1 MDPES
6 SVILRM
12 EGISKRFPGV
22 LANDDIHLDIRKG
35 EVRGLLGENGAG
47 KTTLM
52 NILYGL
58 HQPDAGEI
66 LISDRRVKIDSPRV
80 AVDLGIGMV
89 HQHFM
94 LVENMTALENV
105 LLVLPSRRPPWLDV
119 GGARSRFDK
128 IVQEHG
134 LQIRP
139 SNLVW
144 QMPVVDQQWL
154 EILKLLILD
163 VQLIILDEP
172 TAVLAPSQIQ
182 RLFDAIRRF
191 AVQGKSII
199 FISHK
204 LAEVKEI
211 TDRVTVLRDGR
222 VVRTVETQFATTAE
236 LAQMMIGRSV
246 TLERKPRAEM
256 GSRKEALSVRGLH
269 CNDDRGVEALKGVDL
284 TIHSGEI
291 VGVAGVAGNGQG
303 ELADCIAGLREA
315 TRGKITIGG
324 SSVRGVF
331 RDPRLLGYIPEDRRK
346 TGLVVD
352 FSVADNL
359 ILRKYRMPP
368 FNRKGFLQ
376 WDAIQ
381 REAQRLIA
389 RLHIRTPD
397 VNVLVRNLSGGNQ
410 QKIIVSREL
419 DLQPQ
424 LILASQPTRG
434 LDLASVESVHRTLL
448 EERNRG
454 AGVLFISAEL
464 SEVLALSDRIVVF
477 FKGEIMGEVRGEG
490 ADVQAVGRMM
500 IGERSVAPAANPA
513 AVGSD
518 A

>member
-1 MDPES
+1 MDSDS
-6 SVILRM
+6 STVLRM
-12 EGISKRFPGV
+12 EGITKRFPGV

-58 HQPDAGEI
+58 HQPDAGK
-66 LISDRRVKIDSPRV
+66 ISVAGRPVKIDSPKV

-94 LVENMTALENV
+94 LVENLTALENV
-105 LLVLPSRRPPWLDV
+105 LLVMPSRRPPWLDLAE
-119 GGARSRFDK
+119 ARDRFEQ
-128 IVQEHG
+128 IVEEQG
-134 LQIRP
+134 LKLRP

-154 EILKLLILD
+154 EILKQLILD

-191 AVQGKSII
+191 AAEGKTII

-222 VVRTVETQFATTAE
+222 VVQTVETEDATTADF
-236 LAQMMIGRSV
+236 
-246 TLERKPRAEM
+246 AEM
-256 GSRKEALSVRGLH
+256 MVGRPITLYRMPRREIGSKKEVLRIRGLH
-269 CNDDRGVEALKGVDL
+269 CKGNRGVEALKGLDL

-291 VGVAGVAGNGQG
+291 VGVAGVLGNGQG

-315 TRGKITIGG
+315 TRGEITVGG
-324 SSVRGVF
+324 SKVRGVF
-331 RDPRLLGYIPEDRRK
+331 RDPSLLGYIPEDRRK

-352 FSVADNL
+352 FSVTENL
-359 ILRKYRMPP
+359 ILRKYRFPP
-368 FNRKGFLQ
+368 FSRSGFLH
-376 WDAIQ
+376 WDVI
-381 REAQRLIA
+381 RKEAQRLIERFNVRCA
-389 RLHIRTPD
+389 D
-397 VNVLVRNLSGGNQ
+397 VNVPVRHLSGGNQ

-419 DLQPQ
+419 DLQPR
-424 LILASQPTRG
+424 LIVASQPTRG
-434 LDLASVESVHRTLL
+434 LDLASVESVHQTLL
-448 EERNRG
+448 EERDRG

-464 SEVLALSDRIVVF
+464 SEVLALCDRIVVL

-490 ADVQAVGRMM
+490 ADVQAIGRMM
-500 IGERSVAPAANPA
+500 VGESAVAPTAALA
-513 AVGSD
+513 EIDQD